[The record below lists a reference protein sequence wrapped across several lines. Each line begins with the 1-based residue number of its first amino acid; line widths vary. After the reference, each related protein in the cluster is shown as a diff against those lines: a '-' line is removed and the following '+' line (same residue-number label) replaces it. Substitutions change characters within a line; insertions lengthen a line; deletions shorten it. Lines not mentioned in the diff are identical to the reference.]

1 MADVRTARRNAEK
14 AARDALAGTL
24 VGAAGELGAARAT
37 QQEAGAGVA
46 AAAEKGRQVVE
57 AAQLV
62 EAAALLDRA
71 QAQVAETDTGYA
83 SAWQGARDAGWAPAQ
98 LRGMGYPAPPALRIG
113 PASHRQAKPPKRGR
127 ALLCCGGILTA
138 PPLHGRRPRT
148 RQPRALCGY
157 TVAIGA
163 VRPHS
168 AACRYRCR

>member
-57 AAQLV
+57 A
-62 EAAALLDRA
+62 
-71 QAQVAETDTGYA
+71 DTGYA

-98 LRGMGYPAPPALRIG
+98 LRGMGYPAPTASASARRRTATRDRPEKGAPSSVAL
-113 PASHRQAKPPKRGR
+113 AS
-127 ALLCCGGILTA
+127 
-138 PPLHGRRPRT
+138 
-148 RQPRALCGY
+148 
-157 TVAIGA
+157 
-163 VRPHS
+163 
-168 AACRYRCR
+168 

>member
-98 LRGMGYPAPPALRIG
+98 LRGMGYPAPT
-113 PASHRQAKPPKRGR
+113 ASASARRR
-127 ALLCCGGILTA
+127 TA
-138 PPLHGRRPRT
+138 TRDRPEKGA
-148 RQPRALCGY
+148 PSS
-157 TVAIGA
+157 VAVA
-163 VRPHS
+163 S
-168 AACRYRCR
+168 